1 MTAGDVTSNG
11 QEPAAYDIA
20 DAARACMACW
30 IACDI
35 DGAMELCGPDVV
47 YSLNIDREV
56 MAFAGEAVGKPA
68 VHASFKLLRKEFDYL
83 VVRPKAYLQ
92 EGDRVR
98 IPVEFFYRHRA
109 SGETISGTMR
119 LVLTWRGGLIRRIDE
134 FADAALVEAFVRL
147 FSPFAAG
154 RRRESKPA

>member
-1 MTAGDVTSNG
+1 MTVGGAGSSG
-11 QEPAAYDIA
+11 A
-20 DAARACMACW
+20 DAAAFDIAGGARVCMARW

-47 YSLNIDREV
+47 YSLNIDQEV
-56 MAFAGEAVGKPA
+56 FAFAGEAVGRPA

-92 EGDRVR
+92 EGDTVR

-109 SGETISGTMR
+109 SGETLSGTMR
-119 LVLTWRGGLIRRIDE
+119 LVLTWHDGLIRRIDE

-154 RRRESKPA
+154 RRRESKPV